1 MSELQSIRTTISDN
15 KDELVIYAADN
26 FAQFPRRDATAT
38 SKCDRALAAA
48 LADDLVVLRGELDQ
62 DYHRWLRSH
71 CLGSDHVVA
80 YNLPPIGETL
90 SELIVANPQP
100 VKTMIS
106 EMGRRPV
113 YVPWVFDTNGG
124 RGSQSPWR

>member
-62 DYHRWLRSH
+62 DYHR
-71 CLGSDHVVA
+71 
-80 YNLPPIGETL
+80 
-90 SELIVANPQP
+90 
-100 VKTMIS
+100 
-106 EMGRRPV
+106 
-113 YVPWVFDTNGG
+113 
-124 RGSQSPWR
+124 